1 MGLFN
6 KNKSNEGGL
15 MDMVRCDETD
25 FLIWKWRPNREA
37 EVGSSQKEN
46 AIRYGSSLRIKPGQA
61 AVFLYQNK
69 GEFDVIFGPFDD
81 IIKAENLPV
90 LSSIVGLAYAGGTP
104 FQAECYFVNLAK
116 GMEIPFVVPFFRVIP
131 AEPEYRVYDVQVAI
145 KGAVTFEIPKDA
157 QIVKYLIEAWGSSD
171 TTLAKLTTKMKTLL
185 VQEVKRIV
193 TSAPKQT
200 GIFVMHFNALIGEMG
215 QYILKNMQ
223 DMLAHRFGIFAT
235 SVLIEDIRYDE
246 ESESYQR
253 LKRIT
258 EEQTHMFNLENEKTA
273 LLSYEI
279 QRETMKTDADVRN
292 ENVRRMAEIQME
304 HTGDMAA
311 RMREEAQFAQHMQS
325 EQAAKQA
332 ELASQQA
339 YMGAHAIN
347 RQSDV
352 LKAGMESL
360 GQMGSMNFGGSAGG
374 GMNPAAM
381 MTGMMMGGAMGNQA
395 AQMMNTM
402 GQTMQQGMAAG
413 MQGGNTPPPIPG
425 QQQPTVFYLAINGQQ
440 YGPCDA
446 AVIGQMLRNGQING
460 DTLGWYEGLPSWQ
473 AIKTIPALAALFQQS
488 AGPNVPPPIPN
499 M

>member
-6 KNKSNEGGL
+6 SKKEGGL

-37 EVGSSQKEN
+37 AVGESKKEI
-46 AIRYGSSLRIKPGQA
+46 AIRYGSSLRVKPGQA
-61 AVFLYQNK
+61 AVFLYHNK
-69 GEFDVIFGPFDD
+69 GEYDVIFGPFDD

-90 LSSIVGLAYAGGTP
+90 LASIVGIAYKGGTP
-104 FQAECYFVNLAK
+104 FQAEVYFINLAK
-116 GMEIPFVVPFFRVIP
+116 GMELPFVVPFFRVIP
-131 AEPEYRVYDVQVAI
+131 AEPEYKVYDVQVAI
-145 KGAVTFEIPKDA
+145 KGAITFEVPKDT
-157 QIVKYLIEAWGSSD
+157 QVVKYLIEAWGSND
-171 TTLAKLTTKMKTLL
+171 TTLDELKSKMKSLL
-185 VQEVKRIV
+185 IQEVKRIV
-193 TSAPKQT
+193 ASAPKQT
-200 GIFVMHFNALIGEMG
+200 GIFIMHFNALIGEMG

-258 EEQTHMFNLENEKTA
+258 EDQTHMFNLENEKTA

-304 HTGDMAA
+304 HTEDLAA

-332 ELASQQA
+332 ELASQSA
-339 YMGAHAIN
+339 YINAHAIN

-352 LKAGMESL
+352 LKSGMENL
-360 GQMGSMNFGGSAGG
+360 GQMGSMNFGGGQGG

-381 MTGMMMGGAMGNQA
+381 MTGMMMGGAIGQQA
-395 AQMMNTM
+395 SQMMNTM
-402 GQTMQQGMAAG
+402 GQTMQQGMSSG
-413 MQGGNTPPPIPG
+413 MQGSTTPPPIPG
-425 QQQPTVFYLAINGQQ
+425 QKQPTVFYLAVNGQQ

-446 AVIGQMLRNGQING
+446 TAIGQMLCAGQING

-473 AIKTIPALAALFQQS
+473 AIKTIPALSPLFQQS